1 MPLKAWRREKKKVPV
16 TILTGFLGSGKTT
29 LLNHILG
36 SDSHGMRFA
45 IIENEFG
52 EVGVDEKVIRETAD
66 EQIIEVM
73 NGCICCTVRGDLAV
87 ALKRLREKTSDFD
100 GVIIE
105 TTGLADPAPVAQ
117 TFFVDDEVAA
127 SYALDGIITVVDA
140 KHILERIRE
149 EKPEGVENE
158 SVEQLAFADRVLLN
172 KCDLVDEKA
181 LEEVQKAIRG
191 INANT
196 EIIRTQYGQVDP
208 KRLINIQSF
217 SLENVLKMDPEF
229 LNTDGEHQH
238 DLSVSSFSVRFDG
251 ELNHQQLRMWL
262 SELMDETAKDLFR
275 YKGVLAVKG
284 MPRKF
289 IFQGVHMLFSGEF
302 DSRFRWKPGEVRECR
317 LVFIGRN
324 LDRAALEK
332 GVMDCKVGPLRFKVG
347 DEVEANCDESWA
359 LGKVV
364 KVWDKGNPYRIKL
377 QNGEEVWGPVDTD
390 EFVRKPSGSDD
401 ASNSRKRSSPWW
413 DEGGEGA
420 KRRPWQAQDE
430 PTAAKD
436 EPGQAQEG

>member
-1 MPLKAWRREKKKVPV
+1 
-16 TILTGFLGSGKTT
+16 
-29 LLNHILG
+29 
-36 SDSHGMRFA
+36 MRFA

-52 EVGVDEKVIRETAD
+52 EVGVDEKVIKEASD

-87 ALKRLREKTSDFD
+87 ALKRLREKIADFD

-127 SYALDGIITVVDA
+127 AYSLDGIITVVDA
-140 KHILERIRE
+140 KHILERLRE

-172 KCDLVDEKA
+172 KCDLVDEKT
-181 LEEVQKAIRG
+181 LEEVQKAIRS

-208 KRLINIQSF
+208 ARLINIQSF

-238 DLSVSSFSVRFDG
+238 DLSVSSFSVKFEG
-251 ELNHQQLRMWL
+251 ELNHQQLKMWL
-262 SELMDETAKDLFR
+262 CELMEETAKDLFR

-284 MPRKF
+284 MAKKF
-289 IFQGVHMLFSGEF
+289 IFQGVHMIFSGGY
-302 DSRFRWKPGEVRECR
+302 DSRFKWKAGEVRECR

-324 LDRAALEK
+324 LDHAALEK
-332 GVMDCKVGPLRFKVG
+332 GVMGCKVGPLRFTVG
-347 DEVEANCDESWA
+347 DEVEANCETW
-359 LGKVV
+359 LPGKIV

-377 QNGEEVWGPVDTD
+377 QNGEDVWGPVDTD
-390 EFVRKPSGSDD
+390 EFVRKPSGRDE
-401 ASNSRKRSSPWW
+401 AENSRKRSSPWW

-420 KRRPWQAQDE
+420 KRRPWQAQDDVA
-430 PTAAKD
+430 AAKEE